1 MKPYF
6 KPTKADEKGMD
17 TYSILKTDKKIIF
30 PYNPDGSLIDNS
42 VMKKDYPGTYQYL
55 VDCYDLLVP
64 RCLNAGKGRD
74 IKNATVDTWYQY
86 GRTQALT
93 AFVDTPKLIVRVLS
107 KEPMYAYDKN
117 DMLIASGG
125 TAGYCAIAEL
135 PNSKYDLFYIQAWL
149 NHPYTEKLFQIMG
162 SDFEGGFTARGTYL
176 LKKIPFVELDFED
189 NRQKRLYEDVVNAS
203 RRVYDLNEVLETK
216 KNKAALEVIQ
226 REKENIIKEI
236 ENNIT
241 RIYKLQ
247 F

>member
-1 MKPYF
+1 M
-6 KPTKADEKGMD
+6 
-17 TYSILKTDKKIIF
+17 SH
-30 PYNPDGSLIDNS
+30 N
-42 VMKKDYPGTYQYL
+42 
-55 VDCYDLLVP
+55 
-64 RCLNAGKGRD
+64 
-74 IKNATVDTWYQY
+74 IKNIVFDLGGVLIEFNPFKYLNKLVFDQETCE
-86 GRTQALT
+86 L
-93 AFVDTPKLIVRVLS
+93 FVKLVFYS
-107 KEPMYAYDKN
+107 KEWDEYNK
-117 DMLIASGG
+117 
-125 TAGYCAIAEL
+125 
-135 PNSKYDLFYIQAWL
+135 SKYDLFYIQAWL

-236 ENNIT
+236 EKNIT